1 MAARSPILT
10 PKKASQRSFP
20 RVPTPNLGGSAGAS
34 SSHLDHQDGL
44 ATSQSSPVMMQALSA
59 FVRVRPFTE
68 KQVLEFTNSAAAH
81 HNAPYSA
88 IDHNNGAHTHATQ
101 QHACVYRTSGT
112 TLVVDQRVP
121 NSTEKQM
128 SRDLTFTFD
137 KVFWSLPPHQ
147 RSFLHPADC
156 AVSSSSATPNKEL
169 PFSGQEQ
176 IFDEVAKPMVDLAL
190 QGFNSCVF
198 AFGQTGSG
206 KSFTIFGPQGGP
218 QESHG
223 LAPRLAS
230 YLFRSLNTL
239 RRQRNMTDAFQH
251 DDSVN
256 TDSGTRSSS
265 NGAASLGYSYSV
277 AVGCF
282 EIYNEKLFDL
292 LSRVAARSARYISAP
307 SSQPMTR
314 VNSLQAPPSPVLAS
328 TPDVSFGDDFDVDG
342 VVSLSPTNDSPGGGG
357 GVDGAFYAPAT
368 PATESS
374 TISDTDDDDQTA
386 PTSTTPFAALLQ
398 QQHPYHPPWP
408 TSSSASTSNTLRIRH
423 DPVLGTY
430 VEGLRTE
437 LVEDEDSMILLIQ
450 QALKHRLTA
459 ANHVHDVSSRS
470 HAILTF
476 TITQEDTI
484 RGSRKQSTLH
494 VVDLAG
500 SERGARHGASGQQL
514 AESKKINLSLTTL
527 RRVIDL
533 MVAGSATGLRKKTS
547 SLSSSTSLFPSAP
560 LSSSVGLSS
569 STLASSSTAAAAS
582 SAPSTNNNV
591 HLPVR
596 DSKLTEVM
604 SESLGGN
611 SRTFMIATVSP
622 HEANIHETLDSLR
635 YCTKA
640 KGIVNRMRP
649 NEERIAV
656 AVQAIQNE
664 IERLRVE
671 LAWRHEN
678 SRFAETESWLHK
690 RAKVSLVLRTSNRER
705 KSACASMRER
715 TIEVDE
721 ELVVLRKSLHDKT
734 HKKMIVDDL
743 SRQLLQVTSRNQE
756 IENVYQDHLAH
767 TESMRSL
774 QRDAAAVVE
783 QLEAKPLPPA
793 VRDLLIAK
801 KKCWRI
807 AFITVAAE
815 YQWQQN
821 RDAWVSQVH
830 TLVRSCHTTALH
842 VDVVDGLLDG
852 ESPEASMFRRVQ
864 ERLKDTSIA
873 VGQGYEAYY
882 RNALELRLALR
893 LQNSELSRVRDVD
906 LREAEQDVARIE
918 AHYRPSL
925 AQSGLLIYELQRQ
938 LDDVVQKMVSTDG
951 DICDVEASIVHQH
964 TQITKR
970 EMALEDER
978 VRLMKLLTRD
988 AEIASHINEIAPD
1001 VSRLQT
1007 DVSEL
1012 SDEVDFLE
1020 QELQLLNA
1028 EIQECDVDAQVAVKH
1043 LVDAEHATR
1052 SFCLPDATPA
1062 IPDTPLANGI
1072 LSVDRASHALTTPR
1086 RRLLQGSMDCA
1097 ARSRSQDSRLPPP
1110 GATPLQIRHFSRTP
1124 SRTPAT
1130 GWNRHAF
1137 TPTPSATR
1145 HLADIVSPKPEDPS
1159 GVLYTEDF

>member
-1 MAARSPILT
+1 MATQSPLLS
-10 PKKASQRSFP
+10 PKKASHRNFP
-20 RVPTPNLGGSAGAS
+20 RVAGVITTSGSGVF
-34 SSHLDHQDGL
+34 SSHSEHQDGIG
-44 ATSQSSPVMMQALSA
+44 TTQSSPVTVQALSA

-68 KQVLEFTNSAAAH
+68 KQVLEFASATAAH
-81 HNAPYSA
+81 HSTNGATSV
-88 IDHNNGAHTHATQ
+88 DHNGAHNTNVAA
-101 QHACVYRTSGT
+101 HACVYRTSGT

-137 KVFWSLPPHQ
+137 KVFWSLPHHQ
-147 RSFLHPADC
+147 RALLHPADC
-156 AVSSSSATPNKEL
+156 GVGVPSTSSKES

-176 IFDEVAKPMVDLAL
+176 IFEDVAKPMVDLAL

-206 KSFTIFGPQGGP
+206 KSYTIFGPQGGP

-230 YLFRSLNTL
+230 YLFQSLNKH
-239 RRQRNMTDAFQH
+239 RRERNMTDAFQH
-251 DDSVN
+251 DESMN

-265 NGAASLGYSYSV
+265 HGASLGYSYSV

-282 EIYNEKLFDL
+282 ELYNEKLFDL
-292 LSRVAARSARYISAP
+292 LSRAAARSARSAP

-342 VVSLSPTNDSPGGGG
+342 VPSGLSPTNDSPSGAGDGG
-357 GVDGAFYAPAT
+357 FYAAPT

-374 TISDTDDDDQTA
+374 TISDTDDEDQIV
-386 PTSTTPFAALLQ
+386 PTSSTTTPFAALLQ
-398 QQHPYHPPWP
+398 LQHPHHPPWP
-408 TSSSASTSNTLRIRH
+408 TSSSANTSTLRIRH

-437 LVEDEDSMILLIQ
+437 LVDDEDSMILLIQ

-459 ANHVHDVSSRS
+459 ANHMHDVSSRS

-533 MVAGSATGLRKKTS
+533 MVAGSSTSMRRKS
-547 SLSSSTSLFPSAP
+547 SLSSSTSLFPSVP
-560 LSSSVGLSS
+560 QSSSVGLSS
-569 STLASSSTAAAAS
+569 STF
-582 SAPSTNNNV
+582 APSTATTAGTAAPSNSV

-664 IERLRVE
+664 IDRLRTQ

-678 SRFAETESWLHK
+678 SRFTEMESWLQK
-690 RAKVSLVLRTSNRER
+690 RAKVSMVLRASNRER
-705 KSACASMRER
+705 KSSSASMRDRANEIDAELIALR
-715 TIEVDE
+715 SALNEKDRIKRVVDE
-721 ELVVLRKSLHDKT
+721 LSGELSL
-734 HKKMIVDDL
+734 
-743 SRQLLQVTSRNQE
+743 VTARNRE
-756 IENVYQDHLAH
+756 IEAAHQEHLRH
-767 TESMRSL
+767 NESMRSL
-774 QRDAAAVVE
+774 QREAAFVVE
-783 QLEAKPLPPA
+783 QLESTPLPPA
-793 VRDLLIAK
+793 VRDLLVAK

-807 AFITVAAE
+807 AFITAAAE

-821 RDAWVSQVH
+821 REAWVSQVH
-830 TLVRSCHTTALH
+830 TLVRSCHTTELH

-852 ESPEASMFRRVQ
+852 ESPEAMMYRRVQ

-882 RNALELRLALR
+882 RNALELRHALR
-893 LQNSELSRVRDVD
+893 LQNSEIARVRDVE
-906 LREAEQDVARIE
+906 LREAELDVARIE

-925 AQSGLLIYELQRQ
+925 AQSGLLIFELQRQ
-938 LDDVVQKMVSTDG
+938 LDDHISAMVTAD
-951 DICDVEASIVHQH
+951 DDACNLEASIIRLLAH
-964 TQITKR
+964 ITNR
-970 EMALEDER
+970 EMEMEDNR
-978 VRLMKLLTRD
+978 VQLMKLSARDCELTLCM
-988 AEIASHINEIAPD
+988 NEVRPE
-1001 VSRLQT
+1001 VLQLQK

-1012 SDEVDFLE
+1012 TDEVDFLE
-1020 QELQLLNA
+1020 QELQLLNS
-1028 EIQECDVDAQVAVKH
+1028 EIQDCDVDAQVAVKH

-1052 SFCLPDATPA
+1052 KLCLPDATPA
-1062 IPDTPLANGI
+1062 IADTPLANGI

-1086 RRLLQGSMDCA
+1086 RFLQGSMDCA
-1097 ARSRSQDSRLPPP
+1097 ARSRSQESRLPAP
-1110 GATPLQIRHFSRTP
+1110 GSTPLQIRQFSRTP
-1124 SRTPAT
+1124 SRTPAA
-1130 GWNRHAF
+1130 GWRNAAF

-1145 HLADIVSPKPEDPS
+1145 HLADIVSPRPEDPS